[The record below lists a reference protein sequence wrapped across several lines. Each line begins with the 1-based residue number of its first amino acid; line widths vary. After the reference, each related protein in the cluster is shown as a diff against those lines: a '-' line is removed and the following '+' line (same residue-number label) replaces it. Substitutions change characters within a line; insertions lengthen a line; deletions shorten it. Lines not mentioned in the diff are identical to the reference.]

1 MHNIRIE
8 KLSSDSAYPERL
20 IAFRLQAVI
29 ENKGG
34 YTIY

>member
-8 KLSSDSAYPERL
+8 KLSRDSAYPGNL

-29 ENKGG
+29 ENKDGH
-34 YTIY
+34 TIY